1 MTQREVRKLKRAD
14 LLELLIEQRKQIEEL
29 QAELIAANTKLSDRT
44 IQIEKAGSIAEAA
57 LQLNG
62 IFEAA
67 QKACDQYLYNIQI
80 KNEQYIKNEEE
91 TVETNADAYT
101 AGSGT

>member
-14 LLELLIEQRKQIEEL
+14 LLELLIEQRKQIEKL
-29 QAELIAANTKLSDRT
+29 QAELIAANTKLRDRA
-44 IQIEKAGSIAEAA
+44 IQINNIGSIAEAA

-67 QKACDQYLYNIQI
+67 QNACDQYLYNIQI
-80 KNEQYIKNEEE
+80 KNEQYIKDEEE

>member
-29 QAELIAANTKLSDRT
+29 QAELIAVNTRLSDRT

-67 QKACDQYLYNIQI
+67 QNACEQYVQNIQA
-80 KNEQYIKNEEE
+80 KNEQLIKDEEKK
-91 TVETNADAYT
+91 VN
-101 AGSGT
+101 